1 MSNVLDECA
10 NHVVQVSN
18 VLDECANHVVQVSNV
33 PDGCEDEVHGVHVT
47 NGYDGDDVH
56 AAIERAGC
64 VACDA
69 DYAGCYDDYVVAAPL
84 LLLESMRQAAGVD

>member
-1 MSNVLDECA
+1 M
-10 NHVVQVSN
+10 SN

-47 NGYDGDDVH
+47 NGYNGDDEHDGDDVH
-56 AAIERAGC
+56 TAIERAGC

-69 DYAGCYDDYVVAAPL
+69 DYAGCYDDYVVVAPS
-84 LLLESMRQAAGVD
+84 LLLESMSQAAGVD